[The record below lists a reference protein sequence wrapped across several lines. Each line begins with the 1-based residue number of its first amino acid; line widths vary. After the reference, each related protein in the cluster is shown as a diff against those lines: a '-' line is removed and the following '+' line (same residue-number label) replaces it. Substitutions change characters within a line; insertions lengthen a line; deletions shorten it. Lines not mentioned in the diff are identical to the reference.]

1 MNLTAIIYPEDEMF
15 VSLCPELD
23 IASQGTTMAE
33 ARDNL
38 QEAVEGV
45 LEVATDAE
53 IARRLAAPPVAIVAP
68 LRVMPALREVER
80 MAA

>member
-23 IASQGTTMAE
+23 IASQGMTMEE
-33 ARDNL
+33 AHHNL

-53 IARRLAAPPVAIVAP
+53 IARRLTAPPVAMVAP
-68 LRVMPALREVER
+68 LRIAPATRELER
-80 MAA
+80 VAV